1 MICVPAG
8 VGRSIKDVV
17 GKINKGRVMSKK
29 DKEDFYADLSDSIM
43 ELYDVDKTTAYNA
56 IKLSDM
62 DAIIRK
68 VGDFIYH
75 DVIEYWAESVWQCYL
90 RETA

>member
-1 MICVPAG
+1 
-8 VGRSIKDVV
+8 
-17 GKINKGRVMSKK
+17 MSKK

-43 ELYDVDKTTAYNA
+43 ELYNVDKTTAYNA

-75 DVIEYWAESVWQCYL
+75 DVMNQYGSVI
-90 RETA
+90 

>member
-1 MICVPAG
+1 
-8 VGRSIKDVV
+8 
-17 GKINKGRVMSKK
+17 MSKK

-43 ELYDVDKTTAYNA
+43 ELYNVDKATAYNA

-90 RETA
+90 RKTA

>member
-1 MICVPAG
+1 
-8 VGRSIKDVV
+8 
-17 GKINKGRVMSKK
+17 MSKK

-43 ELYDVDKTTAYNA
+43 ELYNVDKTTAYNA

-68 VGDFIYH
+68 VDDFIYH
-75 DVIEYWAESVWQCYL
+75 DVMNQYGSVI
-90 RETA
+90 